1 MSLSKGDAE
10 IEVEELAM
18 IVDGIGSFNAI
29 DFAALTAK
37 DILMIEFINLQA
49 AYDYYNEY
57 GRIKGF
63 SMRRSKVG
71 QRTKQGS
78 NGEIIWKIFVCS
90 RQTVKEGDLYQIN
103 SMRKA
108 GLRVPTIFHAFSN
121 QSGGFETIGFEIK
134 DIYNAIEKQR
144 LQNLFWCDGTS
155 RYDCSVF
162 GNVLGFDAMYGRNK
176 YKCPLVIFLGVD
188 HHMRTVVF
196 NYVILNNES
205 EDSYVWLLRPF
216 LEAMKGKPPK
226 SVMTDGDLVIKS
238 TVGIVFPGAHYRLC
252 SWHLLRN
259 ATAKVGRFGLS

>member
-1 MSLSKGDAE
+1 M
-10 IEVEELAM
+10 
-18 IVDGIGSFNAI
+18 
-29 DFAALTAK
+29 LTV
-37 DILMIEFINLQA
+37 L
-49 AYDYYNEY
+49 
-57 GRIKGF
+57 
-63 SMRRSKVG
+63 
-71 QRTKQGS
+71 
-78 NGEIIWKIFVCS
+78 
-90 RQTVKEGDLYQIN
+90 
-103 SMRKA
+103 
-108 GLRVPTIFHAFSN
+108 
-121 QSGGFETIGFEIK
+121 SGGFETIGFEIK
-134 DIYNAIEKQR
+134 DIYNAIEKQMWAGETDAEVELTFFSGLKSIDYGMFWKYSLDGEKR

-162 GNVLGFDAMYGRNK
+162 GNV
-176 YKCPLVIFLGVD
+176 LGVD

>member
-1 MSLSKGDAE
+1 MDPQPITRCGCEAQIK
-10 IEVEELAM
+10 VH
-18 IVDGIGSFNAI
+18 VDGTSG
-29 DFAALTAK
+29 
-37 DILMIEFINLQA
+37 
-49 AYDYYNEY
+49 
-57 GRIKGF
+57 
-63 SMRRSKVG
+63 
-71 QRTKQGS
+71 
-78 NGEIIWKIFVCS
+78 
-90 RQTVKEGDLYQIN
+90 
-103 SMRKA
+103 
-108 GLRVPTIFHAFSN
+108 
-121 QSGGFETIGFEIK
+121 SGGFETIGFEIK
-134 DIYNAIEKQR
+134 DIYNAIEKQMWAGETDAEVELTFFSGLKSIDYGMFWKYSLDGEKR